1 MGLPRL
7 PGLGLGRRA
16 AGLPLAGGL
25 RPPGRRAARRRRP
38 GAGHDALRAPPDARR
53 DGGRGPGSRRPVQR
67 RPQRRGPRRRRLLA
81 ADDPRRHARDAVP
94 APSSIRSPSIRGCAS
109 YTGAQVLGLRFSG
122 ARCTGVEVAGGVI
135 EADREVVL
143 CAGTLESPKLL
154 MLAGIG
160 PRRRARPPRDRGAR
174 RRARRR
180 AQPARP
186 PDRPGHLRLAARD
199 PGRAAGALTA
209 PRAPVLAQPRGPAG
223 ARHPAA
229 VLSLPDVRRH
239 LDGGAAR
246 GLHDPR
252 RAHPHAEPRDAC
264 ACAPRT
270 RRRRP

>member
-1 MGLPRL
+1 MLAAMVAAAQEAGVPFNDDHNGETLDGVGYSQLTIRDGIARDRGQRL
-7 PGLGLGRRA
+7 HR
-16 AGLPLAGGL
+16 
-25 RPPGRRAARRRRP
+25 PGR
-38 GAGHDALRAPPDARR
+38 
-53 DGGRGPGSRRPVQR
+53 Q
-67 RPQRRGPRRRRLLA
+67 
-81 ADDPRRHARDAVP
+81 
-94 APSSIRSPSIRGCAS
+94 IRGCAS
-109 YTGAQVLGLRFSG
+109 TRAPG
-122 ARCTGVEVAGGVI
+122 ARGCASPARAARASRSPAGSI

-143 CAGTLESPKLL
+143 CAGTLESPEAAHARRHR
-154 MLAGIG
+154 AG
-160 PRRRARPPRDRGAR
+160 RRARAPRDRAAR

-199 PGRAAGALTA
+199 PGGAAGALTA

-264 ACAPRT
+264 ACAPPT
-270 RRRRP
+270 RRRRRSWIRGR